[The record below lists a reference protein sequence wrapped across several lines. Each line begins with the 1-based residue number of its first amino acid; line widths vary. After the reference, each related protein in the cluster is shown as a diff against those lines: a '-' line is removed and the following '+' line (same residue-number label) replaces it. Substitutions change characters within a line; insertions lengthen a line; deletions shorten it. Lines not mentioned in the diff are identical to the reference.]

1 MLAFISL
8 SSLCYELF
16 MRQLSHCSHR
26 HVNTTFW
33 SLTED
38 FINEYGSK
46 FLDNK
51 SFIVDWLISKENIND
66 RTYIPSGKVC
76 DRANQEACEFD
87 SFWKIPSLKPRL
99 RRLGTRT
106 LCFDYKGFVVF
117 QKQYKISRG
126 IPIYREIHCCVN

>member
-1 MLAFISL
+1 MSL

-26 HVNTTFW
+26 HVNSTFW

-51 SFIVDWLISKENIND
+51 SFIVDWLINKENINA
-66 RTYIPSGKVC
+66 RTYIPSGMVC
-76 DRANQEACEFD
+76 DRANQEAWEFD
-87 SFWKIPSLKPRL
+87 SHSGSVFNSVENAHYFPFYIRYKFRELPVHVRAY
-99 RRLGTRT
+99 T
-106 LCFDYKGFVVF
+106 LMQVRFL
-117 QKQYKISRG
+117 
-126 IPIYREIHCCVN
+126 